1 MEYANGGSAVRK
13 EVYMICITIL
23 ILICIN
29 FPDLN
34 VGLFILFLIIDVIFA
49 CAEIAVVILS
59 IIYQRN
65 IDSDTPTL
73 KLKQFLSLYRADS
86 SRWELCDDYVVYRS
100 KDGYYYAH
108 AKFANYFNYLLYRY
122 MRWHSKIREEKMV
135 ALRTQ
140 AYFVKRVQ
148 SDLNLTR
155 EEIDESIKKELK
167 KCDAHI

>member
-1 MEYANGGSAVRK
+1 
-13 EVYMICITIL
+13 MICITIL
-23 ILICIN
+23 ILICEN

-34 VGLFILFLIIDVIFA
+34 GGLFALLLIVDVIFA
-49 CAEIAVVILS
+49 CVEIVVVILS
-59 IIYQRN
+59 IRYQCC

-86 SRWELCDDYVVYRS
+86 SRWELCNDCVMYRS

-108 AKFANYFNYLLYRY
+108 AKFANYFDYLLYRY

-140 AYFVKRVQ
+140 ADFVKRIQ

-155 EEIDESIKKELK
+155 EEIDKSIKEELK

>member
-1 MEYANGGSAVRK
+1 
-13 EVYMICITIL
+13 MIFIVIF

-34 VGLFILFLIIDVIFA
+34 NGLFALFLIIDLIFA
-49 CAEIAVVILS
+49 CAEIVVVILS

-65 IDSDTPTL
+65 INSDTPTL

-86 SRWELCDDYVVYRS
+86 SRWELYDDDVMYRS

-108 AKFANYFNYLLYRY
+108 AKFANYFDYLLYRY
-122 MRWHSKIREEKMV
+122 MRWHSKIREKKMV
-135 ALRTQ
+135 SLRTQ
-140 AYFVKRVQ
+140 ADFVKRIQ

-155 EEIDESIKKELK
+155 EEINKSIKEELK